1 MCSLSGKQRDSTQ
14 KHTNKCSVLLKMVK
28 NAFLVVKKT
37 KKIEK
42 NRKNFKKSLD
52 NGQKWLYNIL
62 ITISTRRNGIFNG
75 RRYGM
80 FKGMFEH
87 QLDDKNR
94 LRIPSKFKK
103 ELTGENG
110 EKSYSF
116 FRGMN
121 RCICVMADEDLDD
134 TIASI
139 SEEAISESNQASA
152 MFFSSIFSAEE
163 DAQGRVVLPTMLKK
177 MAGIQKDIVTIGR
190 GKRLEIWA
198 AEKYY
203 EYLEG
208 IDYDSELKKLGI

>member
-1 MCSLSGKQRDSTQ
+1 MVAVWSKIPKFSKKFQ
-14 KHTNKCSVLLKMVK
+14 KTAKIPLTMVK
-28 NAFLVVKKT
+28 SGC
-37 KKIEK
+37 III
-42 NRKNFKKSLD
+42 S
-52 NGQKWLYNIL
+52 IL
-62 ITISTRRNGIFNG
+62 IVFPIEAEKSDKEEKH
-75 RRYGM
+75 M
-80 FKGMFEH
+80 FKGMVEH

-121 RCICVMADEDLDD
+121 RCICVMADDELDD

-163 DAQGRVVLPTMLKK
+163 DAQGRVVLPAMLKK
-177 MAGIQKDIVTIGR
+177 MAGIQKDIVTLGR

-208 IDYDSELKKLGI
+208 VDYDSELKKLGI

>member
-1 MCSLSGKQRDSTQ
+1 
-14 KHTNKCSVLLKMVK
+14 
-28 NAFLVVKKT
+28 
-37 KKIEK
+37 
-42 NRKNFKKSLD
+42 
-52 NGQKWLYNIL
+52 
-62 ITISTRRNGIFNG
+62 
-75 RRYGM
+75 M
-80 FKGMFEH
+80 FKGLVEH

-121 RCICVMADEDLDD
+121 RCICVMADDDLDD

-139 SEEAISESNQASA
+139 SEEGISESNHASA

-163 DAQGRVVLPTMLKK
+163 DAQGRVVLPSMLKK
-177 MAGIQKDIVTIGR
+177 IAGIQKDIVTIGR